1 MLGNLKVKVHGMG
14 RLLYNGRWNTNYV
27 SMLQRWVIKKSK
39 YERSQELCGEF
50 QIKETMSIEVSE
62 AR

>member
-1 MLGNLKVKVHGMG
+1 MG
-14 RLLYNGRWNTNYV
+14 WSVYDYV